1 MNEKKTK
8 EFSEEEK
15 ENIMQKNEDIKKFKN
30 LVQKET
36 RKIVLKERKIKKN
49 KKIIKKTNELY
60 MASKLEFKLL

>member
-1 MNEKKTK
+1 
-8 EFSEEEK
+8 
-15 ENIMQKNEDIKKFKN
+15 MQKNEDIKKFKN